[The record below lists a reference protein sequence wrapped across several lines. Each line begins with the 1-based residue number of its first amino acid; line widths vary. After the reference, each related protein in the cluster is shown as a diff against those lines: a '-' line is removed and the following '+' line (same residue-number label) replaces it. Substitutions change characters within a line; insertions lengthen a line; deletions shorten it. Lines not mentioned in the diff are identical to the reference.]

1 MLELLNQAYYVTTTG
16 ELARMDLQGQSK
28 PSFFWLF
35 NDQKKSKVEINV
47 EFQISDEEDARDGH
61 LGSKGSG
68 LGQSIAF
75 QSSTWMFMKSNL
87 FLHRSGKAQ
96 TVDEV

>member
-68 LGQSIAF
+68 LGQSIVARPRLWTR
-75 QSSTWMFMKSNL
+75 SKKSPKL
-87 FLHRSGKAQ
+87 VKF
-96 TVDEV
+96 E